1 MTCGVAIIVC
11 CSTQR
16 TVSPVEHACHAGNAA
31 LKLRIWGNHSATQ
44 FPDFYNAKISGKPAV
59 DVIKDDAWL
68 KETFISTIQQ
78 RGAAVLRARGG
89 SSAASAANAA
99 VDSAIVD
106 RTDIPWRSDQC
117 RSLGLKKA

>member
-1 MTCGVAIIVC
+1 L
-11 CSTQR
+11 STLATLEMQQ
-16 TVSPVEHACHAGNAA
+16 
-31 LKLRIWGNHSATQ
+31 LRIWGNHSATQ

-89 SSAASAANAA
+89 SSAASAANAG
-99 VDSAIVD
+99 VDSVRSLTGPTSPGD
-106 RTDIPWRSDQC
+106 RTSVAVW
-117 RSLGLKKA
+117 G

>member
-1 MTCGVAIIVC
+1 
-11 CSTQR
+11 
-16 TVSPVEHACHAGNAA
+16 

-89 SSAASAANAA
+89 SSAASA